1 MWPSKFIKTCAE
13 FAHCF
18 TIVLRDELHI
28 WYIQT
33 HVTMRVCMNARIP
46 HQRGIKNDPYV
57 DWVSYTNI
65 RTYLYVNY
73 CIMSTNIVYEYCIS
87 GSRTFFRD
95 RQIIK
100 HIEIILL
107 LKPEV
112 EYENINS
119 GNFGIPTSKFLN
131 LEILKFKIIKHIAN
145 AELSHSIS

>member
-1 MWPSKFIKTCAE
+1 
-13 FAHCF
+13 
-18 TIVLRDELHI
+18 
-28 WYIQT
+28 
-33 HVTMRVCMNARIP
+33 
-46 HQRGIKNDPYV
+46 
-57 DWVSYTNI
+57 
-65 RTYLYVNY
+65 
-73 CIMSTNIVYEYCIS
+73 MSTNIVYEYCIS

-95 RQIIK
+95 RQIVK